1 MNTAHHAAPSTAI
14 EPNQPSSVHTE
25 SQAHSKHSISGQSAQ
40 KPLLKISGLVKN
52 FGGLC
57 VTDQVDLSIHKGQI
71 HAVIGPNGAGKTTLI
86 NQIVGEVKPDAG
98 HVYLGEND
106 ITHWS
111 VARRA
116 RAGIGRSYQINSL
129 IPQFTALENVLLSAQ
144 AADGH
149 NFYFFQPATSVKRL
163 VDEAHACLKSVGLA
177 HEHHRVAGA
186 LAYGQQRLIEIAMAL
201 ATRPTLLL
209 LDEPMAG
216 LGQTE
221 TERMIELLSQLRHQY
236 ATLLVE
242 HDMGAVFALADQ
254 ISVLVYG
261 KVLMSDTPDAVRHSD
276 VVREAYLG
284 DEEVDA

>member
-1 MNTAHHAAPSTAI
+1 MHAAHQAKYSTA
-14 EPNQPSSVHTE
+14 N
-25 SQAHSKHSISGQSAQ
+25 QSAQ
-40 KPLLKISGLVKN
+40 KPLLKILGLVKS

-86 NQIVGEVKPDAG
+86 NQIVGETKPDAG
-98 HVYLGEND
+98 HIYLGED
-106 ITHWS
+106 EITHWS
-111 VARRA
+111 VAHRA

-129 IPQFTALENVLLSAQ
+129 IPHFTVLENVLLSAQ

-149 NFYFFQPATSVKRL
+149 NFHFFQPATSVKRL
-163 VDEAHACLKSVGLA
+163 TDQAHACLESVGLA

-201 ATRPTLLL
+201 GTRPTLLL

-216 LGQTE
+216 LGPTE
-221 TERMIELLSQLRHQY
+221 TERMIVLLSQLRQHY

-254 ISVLVYG
+254 VSVLVYG
-261 KVLMSDTPDAVRHSD
+261 KVLMCDSPDAVRNSE

>member
-1 MNTAHHAAPSTAI
+1 
-14 EPNQPSSVHTE
+14 
-25 SQAHSKHSISGQSAQ
+25 
-40 KPLLKISGLVKN
+40 VKN

-129 IPQFTALENVLLSAQ
+129 IPQFTVLENVLLSAQ

-254 ISVLVYG
+254 VSVLVYG